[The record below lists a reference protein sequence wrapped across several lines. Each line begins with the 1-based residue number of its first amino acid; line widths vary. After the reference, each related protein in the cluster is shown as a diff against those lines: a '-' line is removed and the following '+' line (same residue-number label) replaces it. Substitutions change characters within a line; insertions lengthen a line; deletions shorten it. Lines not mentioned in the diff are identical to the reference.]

1 MKLLQI
7 IKEEIVPLSSKQHVV
22 LLIIIACLF
31 QFVLF
36 YAPALADEAVKQA
49 NIKTNI
55 LKTAT
60 SSQDDL
66 ITTDSITQD
75 ALVTTDSIIKD
86 QTMDQGAAKLAAP
99 VASSTPEVSTSS
111 PQTTTST
118 PQKVIKSL
126 SRVITAYNS
135 EAAQTDD
142 DPCTTA
148 NGFNLCKHNEEDSIA
163 ANFLPFGTEVKI
175 PELFGDRVFVVRDR
189 MNSRFGNRVDVW
201 MKDHGQ
207 ALSFGVKVATIQVL
221 E

>member
-7 IKEEIVPLSSKQHVV
+7 IKEEIVPLSNKQHLV

-49 NIKTNI
+49 NINTNSQI
-55 LKTAT
+55 DAT
-60 SSQDDL
+60 SSPDDM
-66 ITTDSITQD
+66 
-75 ALVTTDSIIKD
+75 VTTDSVVKSQMPGAPISTDLVSKD
-86 QTMDQGAAKLAAP
+86 QTMDQEAAKLTTPVASSTAP
-99 VASSTPEVSTSS
+99 VASSTP
-111 PQTTTST
+111 
-118 PQKVIKSL
+118 QKVVKTS

-148 NGFNLCKHNEEDSIA
+148 NGFNLCKHNQEDSIA

-175 PELFGDRVFVVRDR
+175 PDLFGDRVFVVRDR

-201 MKDHGQ
+201 LKDHNE
-207 ALSFGVKVATIQVL
+207 ALKFGVKVATIQVL

>member
-7 IKEEIVPLSSKQHVV
+7 IREEVVPLSNKQHIV

-49 NIKTNI
+49 NIKTNNLQI
-55 LKTAT
+55 AT
-60 SSQDDL
+60 DSQDIL
-66 ITTDSITQD
+66 ITTDSI
-75 ALVTTDSIIKD
+75 VKD
-86 QTMDQGAAKLAAP
+86 QIMDQEAAKLATPNILP
-99 VASSTPEVSTSS
+99 VASSTPR
-111 PQTTTST
+111 
-118 PQKVIKSL
+118 KVIKSL

-148 NGFNLCKHNEEDSIA
+148 NGFNLCKHGQEDSIA

-175 PELFGDRVFVVRDR
+175 PDIFGDRIFVVRDR
-189 MNSRFGNRVDVW
+189 MSSRHADRVDVW
-201 MKDHGQ
+201 MKDHKQ
-207 ALSFGVKVATIQVL
+207 AINFGVKVATIQVL